1 MDTTQA
7 QNRVLTSKTSNVAKP
22 VKGYIDPTTGL
33 PLAQNYVEFTIGTD
47 PDVSG
52 GGDFFLNMATKQFT
66 STIAGGLDI
75 SDVAAAI
82 VGDWQTGIDAQ
93 FGAGNFE
100 VTNPNAPSAVIRVQ
114 STDETPLDIQNIG
127 TSDANLT
134 ISPSAGSFGD
144 TAILYGSQTQGDGA
158 PTIYTSGF
166 ATIAKAKDADGAVN
180 VMVDVKLPNFSGGD
194 VTARWRLWWWVD
206 YVGWVVDQ
214 EVGVRSLTAV
224 NNSIG
229 DDAIVVSGLG
239 ATRIA
244 VELVDDGAA
253 GALPAGASVT
263 ARATVLN

>member
-33 PLAQNYVEFTIGTD
+33 PLDQNYVEFTIGTD

-52 GGDFFLNMATKQFT
+52 GGDFLLTMGTKDFAAT
-66 STIAGGLDI
+66 IVGGLDVN
-75 SDVAAAI
+75 DAAASI
-82 VGDWQTGIDAQ
+82 VGDWQTGIDAE
-93 FGAGNFE
+93 FGAGSFE
-100 VTNPNAPSAVIRVQ
+100 VTNPNAPSAVIRIE
-114 STDETPLDIQNIG
+114 STDETPVTIQVVG
-127 TSDANLT
+127 TTDSDLT
-134 ISPSAGSFGD
+134 ISPSAGAFSD
-144 TAILYGSQTQGDGA
+144 TAILYEAQTQGDGA
-158 PTIYTSGF
+158 PTIYTSGY
-166 ATIAKAKDADGAVN
+166 ATVAEAKDADGAVN

-229 DDAIVVSGLG
+229 DDALVVSGLG

-253 GALPAGASVT
+253 GDLPAGASVT